1 MIKLLLAWFF
11 YLYIAMRQ
19 FNILNVFLLAVV
31 LGCNEP
37 NKKVTEE
44 DKETRLPAGAFPEY
58 SGDLMIV
65 PGKSIDKVFLGQDM
79 QEVFKILGNPNDGDA
94 AMGKAWGIWFLRD
107 STDTKKGALSVY
119 SSYKDSTMVAK
130 DVKQIVVSASNY
142 RTDKGLRIG
151 VSLDEIK
158 AVFPNVKKAG
168 VYLNTAKKDTL
179 VVYDEEKEGIAFD
192 VRNKGDHFFTT
203 AITVHPKNVSVNST
217 YLTIHP
223 GWDKV
228 Q

>member
-1 MIKLLLAWFF
+1 MKLLLAWFF
-11 YLYIAMRQ
+11 YLYVAMRQ
-19 FNILNVFLLAVV
+19 FNILSVLLLALVM
-31 LGCNEP
+31 GCNEP
-37 NKKVTEE
+37 KKKTAEE
-44 DKETRLPAGAFPEY
+44 DKEARLPAGAFPEY

-79 QEVFKILGNPNDGDA
+79 SEVFKLLGNPSDGDA
-94 AMGKAWGIWFLRD
+94 AMGKSWGIWYLRD
-107 STDTKKGALSVY
+107 STDTRKGELSVY
-119 SSYKDSTMVAK
+119 SSYKDSTMSSK
-130 DVKQIVVSASNY
+130 DVKQIVVSATNY

-158 AVFPNVKKAG
+158 AVFPNVKKAA
-168 VYLNTAKKDTL
+168 VYLNAVKKDSL
-179 VVYDEEKEGIAFD
+179 IVYDVEEEGIAFD

-203 AITVHPKNVSVNST
+203 AITVHPKKVSVNST

-223 GWDKV
+223 GWDKI

>member
-1 MIKLLLAWFF
+1 MFF
-11 YLYIAMRQ
+11 LPYVAMRQ
-19 FNILNVFLLAVV
+19 FNILSVLLLVLA

-37 NKKVTEE
+37 KEKTQEV
-44 DKETRLPAGAFPEY
+44 DKEARLPAGAFPEY

-79 QEVFKILGNPNDGDA
+79 LEVFKILGNPSDGDA
-94 AMGKAWGIWFLRD
+94 AMGKSWGIWYLRD
-107 STDTKKGALSVY
+107 STDTKKGELSVY
-119 SSYKDSTMVAK
+119 SSYKDSTMSSK
-130 DVKQIVVSASNY
+130 DVKQIVVNATNY

-158 AVFPNVKKAG
+158 AVFPNVKKAA
-168 VYLNTAKKDTL
+168 VYVNAVKKDSL
-179 VVYDEEKEGIAFD
+179 IVYDAEEEGIAFD
-192 VRNKGDHFFTT
+192 VRNKADHFFTT

-223 GWDKV
+223 GWDKIK
-228 Q
+228 

>member
-1 MIKLLLAWFF
+1 MKLLLAWFF
-11 YLYIAMRQ
+11 YLYVAMRQ
-19 FNILNVFLLAVV
+19 FNILSVLLLALI

-37 NKKVTEE
+37 KEKTVDE
-44 DKETRLPAGAFPEY
+44 DKEARLPAGAFPEY

-79 QEVFKILGNPNDGDA
+79 LEVFKILGNPSDGDA
-94 AMGKAWGIWFLRD
+94 AMGKSWGIWYLRD
-107 STDTKKGALSVY
+107 STDTRKGELSVY
-119 SSYKDSTMVAK
+119 SSYKDSTMSTK
-130 DVKQIVVSASNY
+130 DVKQIVVSATNY

-158 AVFPNVKKAG
+158 AVFPDVKKAA
-168 VYLNTAKKDTL
+168 VYFNTVKKDSL
-179 VVYDEEKEGIAFD
+179 VVYDAEEEGIAFD
-192 VRNKGDHFFTT
+192 VRNRSDHFFTT

-223 GWDKV
+223 GWDKI

>member
-1 MIKLLLAWFF
+1 MVFLP
-11 YLYIAMRQ
+11 YVAMRQ
-19 FNILNVFLLAVV
+19 FNILSVFLLALV

-37 NKKVTEE
+37 NKKTTEE
-44 DKETRLPAGAFPEY
+44 DKEARLPAGAFPEY

-65 PGKSIDKVFLGQDM
+65 PGKSIDNVFLGQDM

-94 AMGKAWGIWFLRD
+94 AMGKAWGIWYLRD
-107 STDTKKGALSVY
+107 STDTKKGMLSVY
-119 SSYKDSTMVAK
+119 SSYKDSTMVTK

-158 AVFPNVKKAG
+158 AVFPNVKKAEIY
-168 VYLNTAKKDTL
+168 VSTVKKDTL
-179 VVYDEEKEGIAFD
+179 VVYDAEDEGIAFD

-203 AITVHPKNVSVNST
+203 AITVHPKKVSVNST

-223 GWDKV
+223 GWNKV

>member
-1 MIKLLLAWFF
+1 
-11 YLYIAMRQ
+11 MRQ
-19 FNILNVFLLAVV
+19 FNILSVLLLALVM
-31 LGCNEP
+31 GCNEP
-37 NKKVTEE
+37 KKKTVEEETEA
-44 DKETRLPAGAFPEY
+44 RLPAGAFPEY

-79 QEVFKILGNPNDGDA
+79 SEVFKILGNPSDGDA
-94 AMGKAWGIWFLRD
+94 AMGKSWGIWYLRD
-107 STDTKKGALSVY
+107 STDTKKGELSVY
-119 SSYKDSTMVAK
+119 SSYKNNSMSTK
-130 DVKQIVVSASNY
+130 DVKQIVVSATNY

-158 AVFPNVKKAG
+158 AVFPDVKKAA
-168 VYLNTAKKDTL
+168 VYLNTAKKDSL
-179 VVYDEEKEGIAFD
+179 VVYDAENEGIAFD

-223 GWDKV
+223 GWDKI

>member
-1 MIKLLLAWFF
+1 
-11 YLYIAMRQ
+11 MRQ
-19 FNILNVFLLAVV
+19 FNILSVLLLALA

-37 NKKVTEE
+37 KKNTQEE
-44 DKETRLPAGAFPEY
+44 DKEARLPAGAFPEY

-79 QEVFKILGNPNDGDA
+79 SEVFKILGNPSDGDA
-94 AMGKAWGIWFLRD
+94 AMGKSWGIWYLRD
-107 STDTKKGALSVY
+107 STDTKKGELSVY
-119 SSYKDSTMVAK
+119 SSYKDSTMSSK
-130 DVKQIVVSASNY
+130 DVKQIVVSATNY

-158 AVFPNVKKAG
+158 AVFPNVRKAA
-168 VYLNTAKKDTL
+168 VYLNAVKKDSL
-179 VVYDEEKEGIAFD
+179 IVYDAEEEGIAFD

-203 AITVHPKNVSVNST
+203 AITVHPKKVSVNST

-223 GWDKV
+223 GWDKI

>member
-1 MIKLLLAWFF
+1 
-11 YLYIAMRQ
+11 MRQ
-19 FNILNVFLLAVV
+19 FNILSVLLLA
-31 LGCNEP
+31 LAIGCNEP
-37 NKKVTEE
+37 KKNTQEE
-44 DKETRLPAGAFPEY
+44 DKEARLPAGAFPEY

-79 QEVFKILGNPNDGDA
+79 VDVFKLLGNPSDGDA
-94 AMGKAWGIWFLRD
+94 AMGKSWGIWYLRD
-107 STDTKKGALSVY
+107 STDTKRGELSVY
-119 SSYKDSTMVAK
+119 SSYKDSTMSSK
-130 DVKQIVVSASNY
+130 DVKQIVVSATNY

-158 AVFPNVKKAG
+158 AVFPNVKKAA
-168 VYLNTAKKDTL
+168 VYLNAVKKDSL
-179 VVYDEEKEGIAFD
+179 IVYDAEEEGIAFD

-203 AITVHPKNVSVNST
+203 AITVHPKKVSVNST

-223 GWDKV
+223 GWDKI